1 MNTLYVSVTTKNL
14 NDRKQ
19 TFLSVYIFPL
29 LKAPW
34 CSGQTLLIA
43 RGEDISS
50 GPLEAET
57 PVRIRAG
64 LFFQTNNNLF
74 KHVSITQTLMARMHA
89 RRKGKSG
96 SKKPIDTKNV
106 WLRYGAKE
114 IELLIQ
120 KLAKRGTTASV
131 IGMKLRDTYGIPDVK
146 KITKKSI
153 SEILTKHKLAPPLPQ
168 DLIDLI
174 KKDITLSSH
183 RETNK
188 KDMTAKRG
196 TTLTESKI
204 NRLVKYYKS
213 TGKLKPDWQYRRD
226 QARLLIS

>member
-1 MNTLYVSVTTKNL
+1 
-14 NDRKQ
+14 
-19 TFLSVYIFPL
+19 
-29 LKAPW
+29 
-34 CSGQTLLIA
+34 
-43 RGEDISS
+43 
-50 GPLEAET
+50 
-57 PVRIRAG
+57 
-64 LFFQTNNNLF
+64 
-74 KHVSITQTLMARMHA
+74 MARMHA